1 MEASAVAVDSAAEPV
16 GWFRWSM
23 DNKTRCRVALWRRRH
38 RHWPPNEMLMYR
50 ADVVGSGGGGG
61 GGWSL

>member
-50 ADVVGSGGGGG
+50 ADVVGSGGGG
-61 GGWSL
+61 WSL